1 VWPEADLRIHRVDFD
16 ADFDFDFDLDTVA
29 GYRAGYN
36 SGILTLPIPAKPD
49 MTDKFEQLVEI
60 AQAMVAPGKGIL
72 AIDESAG
79 TIQKRFDS
87 VGIASTEENRRD
99 YRSMMLSTPGLGQ
112 FISGAILFDET
123 IRQSTADGTRLVDL
137 MEQAGIL
144 PGIKVDKGAKALAGF
159 EGEKVTEGLDGLRER
174 LAEYVELGAKFAKWR
189 AVITIGDDIPSR
201 ACIDANAHALAR
213 YAALCQEAGIVPIV
227 EPEVLMDGD
236 HDLDTSFDVTEATL
250 KSLFQQLYEQNVMLE
265 GTVLKA
271 SMVISG
277 SGASDR
283 AGVDDVAE
291 ATVDCL
297 LNAVPAST
305 AGVVFLSGG
314 QGDLEAT
321 RHLDA
326 MNKMGDM
333 PWPLS
338 FSYGRALQAECLKT
352 WAADPK
358 ANHEKAQQILL
369 HRARMNGAATVGEW
383 DEDEE
388 RAG

>member
-1 VWPEADLRIHRVDFD
+1 MSEH
-16 ADFDFDFDLDTVA
+16 
-29 GYRAGYN
+29 Y
-36 SGILTLPIPAKPD
+36 
-49 MTDKFEQLVEI
+49 EQLVEI
-60 AQAMVAPGKGIL
+60 AQALVAPGKGIL
-72 AIDESAG
+72 AIDESSG
-79 TIQKRFDS
+79 TIKKRFDS
-87 VGIASTEENRRD
+87 VNVENIEANRLD
-99 YRSMMLSTPGLGQ
+99 YRSMMLTAPGLGEH
-112 FISGAILFDET
+112 ISGAILFDET
-123 IRQSTADGTRLVDL
+123 IRQSLPDGTPLVKI

-144 PGIKVDKGAKALAGF
+144 PGIKVDAGAKPLAGF

-174 LAEYVELGAKFAKWR
+174 LAEYAKLGAKFAKWR
-189 AVITIGDDIPSR
+189 AVITIGEDIPSR

-250 KSLFQQLYEQNVMLE
+250 KALFAQLYEQNVMLE

-277 SGASDR
+277 SEASDR
-283 AGVDDVAE
+283 AGIEDVAE

-305 AGVVFLSGG
+305 AGIVFLSGG
-314 QGDLEAT
+314 QGDVEAT
-321 RHLDA
+321 AHLDA

-358 ANHEKAQQILL
+358 ANREEAQKVLL
-369 HRARMNGAATVGEW
+369 HRARMNGLAALGEW
-383 DEDEE
+383 SEE
-388 RAG
+388 EENA

>member
-1 VWPEADLRIHRVDFD
+1 
-16 ADFDFDFDLDTVA
+16 
-29 GYRAGYN
+29 
-36 SGILTLPIPAKPD
+36 
-49 MTDKFEQLVEI
+49 MTDRFEQLVDI
-60 AQAMVAPGKGIL
+60 AQALVAPGKGIL
-72 AIDESAG
+72 AIDESSG
-79 TIQKRFDS
+79 TIKKRFDS
-87 VGIASTEENRRD
+87 VGVECTEANRLD
-99 YRSMMLSTPGLGQ
+99 YRAMMLTTPGLGDY
-112 FISGAILFDET
+112 ISGAILYDET
-123 IRQSTADGTRLVDL
+123 IRQKLPDGTPLVKV

-144 PGIKVDKGAKALAGF
+144 PGIKVDLGAKPLAGF
-159 EGEKVTEGLDGLRER
+159 DGEKVTEGLDGLRER
-174 LAEYVELGAKFAKWR
+174 LAEYARLGAKFAKWR
-189 AVITIGDDIPSR
+189 AVITIGEDIPSR

-250 KSLFQQLYEQNVMLE
+250 KALFVQLYDQNVMLE

-277 SGASDR
+277 SSARER
-283 AGVDDVAE
+283 AGVEEVAE

-297 LNAVPAST
+297 LNAVPAAT
-305 AGVVFLSGG
+305 AGIVFLSGG
-314 QGDLEAT
+314 QGDVEAT
-321 RHLDA
+321 AHLDA

-358 ANHEKAQQILL
+358 GNREEAQAVLL
-369 HRARMNGAATVGEW
+369 HRARMNGLAALGEW
-383 DEDEE
+383 SEE
-388 RAG
+388 EEEA

>member
-1 VWPEADLRIHRVDFD
+1 
-16 ADFDFDFDLDTVA
+16 
-29 GYRAGYN
+29 
-36 SGILTLPIPAKPD
+36 
-49 MTDKFEQLVEI
+49 MTDHLEQLVEI

-72 AIDESAG
+72 AIDESSG
-79 TIQKRFDS
+79 TIKKRFDG
-87 VGIASTEENRRD
+87 VGVECTEENRLD
-99 YRSMMLSTPGLGQ
+99 YRSMMLTTPGLGQ

-123 IRQSTADGTRLVDL
+123 IRQKTPDGTPLVKL

-144 PGIKVDKGAKALAGF
+144 PGIKVDTGAKPLAGF

-174 LAEYVELGAKFAKWR
+174 LAEYVELGAKFCKWR

-213 YAALCQEAGIVPIV
+213 YAALCQEAGLVPIV

-236 HDLDTSFDVTEATL
+236 HDLDTSFDVTEAAL
-250 KSLFQQLYEQNVMLE
+250 KALFNALYDQNVMLE
-265 GTVLKA
+265 GCVLKP

-277 SGASDR
+277 SDASDR
-283 AGVDDVAE
+283 AGIEEVAE

-297 LNAVPAST
+297 LNAVPAAT
-305 AGVVFLSGG
+305 AGIVFLSGG
-314 QGDLEAT
+314 QGDVEAT

-358 ANHEKAQQILL
+358 GNREKAQQVLL
-369 HRARMNGAATVGEW
+369 HRARMNSAASLGEW
-383 DEDEE
+383 DEEE
-388 RAG
+388 ESGG